1 MYKILKKAQN
11 IMEFHAMR
19 CPLNIPTNFS
29 GSEEHLA
36 EYRKIY
42 QKKIPEI
49 LKLNEINYYNE
60 GSMNNGE

>member
-1 MYKILKKAQN
+1 
-11 IMEFHAMR
+11 MR